1 MLSLSFNA
9 PDTGVTR
16 GDMIT
21 GSSFGDENESTM
33 GDRLTFIPLLTGME
47 GNQEFMGGYHFD
59 SDSFLITFV

>member
-1 MLSLSFNA
+1 MISLSFNA
-9 PDTGVTR
+9 TDTGVTR

-47 GNQEFMGGYHFD
+47 GNQEFMGGY
-59 SDSFLITFV
+59 